1 MQEEFAAVMKTIMAL
16 LQTKR
21 YASIK
26 DILGT
31 LKPADVAA
39 MFDELGPE
47 NLSVLFRLLPKE
59 QAAETFV
66 EMDEEA
72 QELLIRSFS
81 DSELKAVL
89 DEMYVDDAVDLI
101 EEMPANVVKRIL
113 RQADPET
120 RKSINEILKYPE
132 DSAGSIMT
140 TEYVSLRPKMT
151 IAEAIKRIRRV
162 GVDKETINNCF
173 VTDDSRMLL
182 GQITIQDIILADE
195 DELVGDVMD
204 KSIIYAE
211 TIEDREL
218 VAQSFS
224 KYDLLVMP
232 VVDEEKRLVGIVT
245 FDDVMDVLEEEVTED
260 IEKMAAIVPVD
271 RPYLKTGVFET
282 FKSRIPWLLLLM
294 ISATFT
300 GIIITSFEDA
310 LAAQMALSAFIP
322 MLMDTGGNCGSQASV
337 TIIRGISLGEIE
349 FADMPKVIWKE
360 LRVAAVCSVVLAAA
374 NFTKIMLFD
383 RLVLGNTELTL
394 TVTLVIC
401 LTLVCTV
408 CVAKLVGCVLPMLA
422 KKLGF
427 DPAVMAS
434 PFITTIV
441 DAISLFIY
449 FQFAKL
455 ILRI

>member
-1 MQEEFAAVMKTIMAL
+1 METIMAL
-16 LQTKR
+16 LKAKR

-26 DILGT
+26 DIFGT
-31 LKPADVAA
+31 LKSADVAA
-39 MFDELGPE
+39 MFDELPAE
-47 NLSVLFRLLPKE
+47 SLSVLFRLLSKE

-66 EMDEEA
+66 EMDEDA

-173 VTDDSRMLL
+173 VTDDQRLLL

-195 DELVGDVMD
+195 EDLIGEIMD
-204 KSIIYAE
+204 QNVIYAE
-211 TIEDREL
+211 TTEDREL

-224 KYDLLVMP
+224 KYDLSAMP

-245 FDDVMDVLEEEVTED
+245 FDDVMDVLQEEATED

-271 RPYLKTGVFET
+271 RPYLKTGVIET
-282 FKSRIPWLLLLM
+282 FKSHIPWLLLLM

-349 FADMPKVIWKE
+349 FRDLPIVMWKE
-360 LRVAAVCSVVLAAA
+360 LRVAATCSVVLAAA
-374 NFTKIMLFD
+374 NFAKIMLFD
-383 RLVLGNTELTL
+383 RIIMGNEGITL
-394 TVTLVIC
+394 MVAAVIC
-401 LTLVCTV
+401 LTLVFTV

-441 DAISLFIY
+441 DAISLMIY
-449 FQFAKL
+449 FQFAKI
-455 ILRI
+455 ILQI

>member
-1 MQEEFAAVMKTIMAL
+1 M
-16 LQTKR
+16 
-21 YASIK
+21 
-26 DILGT
+26 
-31 LKPADVAA
+31 
-39 MFDELGPE
+39 
-47 NLSVLFRLLPKE
+47 
-59 QAAETFV
+59 
-66 EMDEEA
+66 
-72 QELLIRSFS
+72 
-81 DSELKAVL
+81 
-89 DEMYVDDAVDLI
+89 
-101 EEMPANVVKRIL
+101 VKRIL

-173 VTDDSRMLL
+173 VTDNSRMLL

-195 DELVGDVMD
+195 DELVGEIMD
-204 KSIIYAE
+204 KNVIYAE
-211 TIEDREL
+211 TGEDREL

-224 KYDLLVMP
+224 KYNLIVMP

-271 RPYLKTGVFET
+271 RPYLKTGAFET

-300 GIIITSFEDA
+300 GMIITSFEDA

-322 MLMDTGGNCGSQASV
+322 MLMDTGGNCGSQSSV
-337 TIIRGISLGEIE
+337 TVIRGISLGEIE

-360 LRVAAVCSVVLAAA
+360 LRVAAMCSVVLAAA
-374 NFTKIMLFD
+374 NFAKIMLFD
-383 RLVLGNTELTL
+383 RLVLGNDELTL
-394 TVTLVIC
+394 TVAAVIC
-401 LTLVCTV
+401 LTLVFVV

-422 KKLGF
+422 KKVGF

-441 DAISLFIY
+441 DAISLLIY
-449 FQFAKL
+449 FRFAKL
-455 ILRI
+455 ILKI

>member
-1 MQEEFAAVMKTIMAL
+1 MSEEFTAVVKTLLAL
-16 LQTKR
+16 LDAKR

-26 DILGT
+26 DVLVT
-31 LKPADVAA
+31 MKPADIAA
-39 MFDELGPE
+39 IFDELGNESLP
-47 NLSVLFRLLPKE
+47 VLFRLLPKE

-66 EMDEEA
+66 EMDDAA
-72 QELLIRSFS
+72 QEQLITSFS
-81 DSELKAVL
+81 DTELKEVL
-89 DEMYVDDAVDLI
+89 DEMYVDDAVDII

-140 TEYVSLRPKMT
+140 IEYVSLRPKMT
-151 IAEAIKRIRRV
+151 VAEAIKRIRRI

-173 VTDDSRMLL
+173 VIDDSRLLL
-182 GQITIQDIILADE
+182 GQVTIQDLILADE
-195 DELVGDVMD
+195 DEHIGQIMD
-204 KSIIYAE
+204 ENIVFAE

-218 VAQSFS
+218 VAQNFS

-245 FDDVMDVLEEEVTED
+245 FDDVMDVIEEETTED

-271 RPYLKTGVFET
+271 KPYLKTGIIET

-300 GIIITSFEDA
+300 GMIITSFEDA
-310 LAAQMALSAFIP
+310 LSAQMALSAFIP
-322 MLMDTGGNCGSQASV
+322 MIMDTGGNSGSQASV

-349 FADMPKVIWKE
+349 FRDIFKVIWKE
-360 LRVAAVCSVVLAAA
+360 IRVALCCSIALAAA
-374 NFTKIMLFD
+374 NFAKIMLFD
-383 RLVLGNTELTL
+383 RLVLGNDGITFM
-394 TVTLVIC
+394 VAAVIC
-401 LTLVCTV
+401 LTLICTV
-408 CVAKLVGCVLPMLA
+408 CVAKIVGCTLPMLA

-449 FQFAKL
+449 FKFAAF
-455 ILRI
+455 ILGI

>member
-1 MQEEFAAVMKTIMAL
+1 MQEEFATVMNTIIAL
-16 LQTKR
+16 LKEKR

-26 DILGT
+26 DIFGT

-173 VTDDSRMLL
+173 VTDNSRMLL

-195 DELVGDVMD
+195 DELVGEVMD
-204 KSIIYAE
+204 KNIIYAE
-211 TIEDREL
+211 TVEDREL

-224 KYDLLVMP
+224 KYDLIVMP

-245 FDDVMDVLEEEVTED
+245 FDDVMDVLEEETTED

-271 RPYLKTGVFET
+271 RPYLKTGAFET

-300 GIIITSFEDA
+300 GMIITSFEDA

-322 MLMDTGGNCGSQASV
+322 MLMDTGGNCGSQSSV
-337 TIIRGISLGEIE
+337 TVIRGISLGEIE

-360 LRVAAVCSVVLAAA
+360 LRVAALCGIVLSAA
-374 NFTKIMLFD
+374 NFAKIMLFD
-383 RLVLGNTELTL
+383 RLVLGNDALSL
-394 TVTLVIC
+394 TVAAVIC
-401 LTLVCTV
+401 LTLLFVV

-422 KKLGF
+422 KKVGF

-441 DAISLFIY
+441 DAISLLIY
-449 FQFAKL
+449 FQFAKT